1 MSRQIVILTPE
12 NVEVTYELAGVGSRF
27 VAIFIDTLLQA
38 LATAVG
44 ILVLYLAGQMDFLD
58 PLPTWGAA
66 LGIVLL
72 FLIWWGYFVLFE
84 TVWSGQTPGK
94 RAMGLRV
101 VQDKGFPVDFRTVLI
116 RNLVRV
122 ADFLPGLYG
131 IGVLFVWFHPQ
142 YKRLGDLAAGTLVI
156 REREE
161 EPIQP
166 VALPPLLTP
175 RPEAS
180 LKVLD
185 PTTITLSDLT
195 RHDLEV
201 AKRYLERRGEI
212 DLETQR
218 RIARQIALP
227 LLQRLGLR
235 EDQIRY
241 LHTHFLEDLVTLYER
256 QAG

>member
-1 MSRQIVILTPE
+1 MDLPGNWPSW
-12 NVEVTYELAGVGSRF
+12 GK
-27 VAIFIDTLLQA
+27 
-38 LATAVG
+38 AVG
-44 ILVLYLAGQMDFLD
+44 V
-58 PLPTWGAA
+58 
-66 LGIVLL
+66 VLL

-94 RAMGLRV
+94 RMLGLRV
-101 VQDKGFPVDFRTVLI
+101 VRDQGFPVDFRTVLI
-116 RNLVRV
+116 RNLVRA

-161 EPIQP
+161 EPVQRVSPHPI
-166 VALPPLLTP
+166 LTP
-175 RPEAS
+175 RRTQGSAPV

-185 PTTITLSDLT
+185 PTTVTLSSLN

-212 DLETQR
+212 DLDTQR

-235 EDQIRY
+235 EEQIKH
-241 LHTHFLEDLVTLYER
+241 LHTHFLEDLITLYEQ
-256 QAG
+256 QAGTI